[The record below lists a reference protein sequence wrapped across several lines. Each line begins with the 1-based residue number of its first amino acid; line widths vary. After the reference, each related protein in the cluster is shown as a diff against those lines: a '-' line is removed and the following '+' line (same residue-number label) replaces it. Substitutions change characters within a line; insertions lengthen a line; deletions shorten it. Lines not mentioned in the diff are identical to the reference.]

1 MWSNICN
8 SSLSIT
14 SITLTNFQAEMY
26 FHIKKSDKDANNIS
40 LTQYIERN
48 NCFMLSVERRFE
60 GRLCKTLHKGKP
72 SAATKRNISRL
83 QSLSLKDKDNT
94 DEVNSGNSK
103 CTDENIRKK
112 DEKMEEELWTLKL
125 SVKKKLQSETAIY
138 NNRPNLYISSLIS
151 KALREL
157 IQIASQNRK
166 LSRRAKQTF
175 KLKET
180 LKQTKILV

>member
-14 SITLTNFQAEMY
+14 SIPSTNFQAEMY

-48 NCFMLSVERRFE
+48 NCFRLSVERQFE
-60 GRLCKTLHKGKP
+60 DRLCKTLYKDKQ

-112 DEKMEEELWTLKL
+112 DEKMEEELWTPQS
-125 SVKKKLQSETAIY
+125 SVKKDYKVKELFTTTNETF
-138 NNRPNLYISSLIS
+138 
-151 KALREL
+151 
-157 IQIASQNRK
+157 
-166 LSRRAKQTF
+166 TF
-175 KLKET
+175 
-180 LKQTKILV
+180 QV